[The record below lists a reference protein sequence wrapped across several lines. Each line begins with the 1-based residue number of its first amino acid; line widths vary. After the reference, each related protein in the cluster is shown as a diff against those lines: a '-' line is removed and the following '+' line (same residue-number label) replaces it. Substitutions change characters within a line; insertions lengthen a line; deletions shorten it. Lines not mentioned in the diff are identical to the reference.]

1 MLRLPSGTTQAAT
14 VPGSTSMRPREPSGL
29 SLAAVRQRVESGQVN
44 KAARFTTRTVAGILR
59 NNVLTLFTGVLM
71 ASVAALLVIGAYTDA
86 VFISAV
92 TVANVLAGIV
102 GELRAKRALDQLSIL
117 AQCPARVM
125 RAGQE
130 AEIASDDV
138 VQDDLVLV
146 RSGDPV
152 VADGIVES
160 AVKLSFDESL
170 ITGEADPVS
179 KREGDPVFAGSYC
192 AHGSGAYAATGVGA
206 TSSVNVLTAQAKGY
220 KISRTPLEAT
230 IIRIVQGLT
239 ALIILLAVLLAMA
252 AAIKGTGLAPAILAI
267 VTLIKSLVPEG
278 LVLVTTVTFALG
290 ALRAARQHVLMRKL
304 NAVEWMSH
312 LTALCFDKTGTLATN
327 RLIFDRLEAL
337 GGLPGEYAELLR
349 RFVGAAGDKN
359 QTVTAMAG
367 AYPPIAGLALDE
379 LPFSS
384 EQKVSAV
391 RVRTG
396 QVELSLWLGAPEF
409 LGRGQL
415 TPDQGARL
423 LALQQQG
430 LRALVFGSTPET
442 IPDRQR
448 LTLLAFAVLHDEL
461 RPNVA
466 ETVRFF
472 EGRGVKLRV
481 LSGDSPETV
490 AVLAKQAGLSLT
502 GIVLSGAELDG
513 LDPGRFRAAVQGG
526 QVFGRL
532 TPKHKQAI
540 VQCLRDDGECVGMIG
555 DGANDILALR
565 GADIGIAMNSGTAAA
580 RDVADIVLLQDSFA
594 HLPALS
600 REGDRVIFNI
610 KRVAQL
616 LLTKNAYSL
625 FFILFAGFVGLGFP
639 LSPRFVTWIDVL
651 TIGTPAFLLTLM
663 AAPVPKQSM
672 DRFFADVFEFA
683 LAAGVAIALVSLLVY
698 ADFSVLQSPAASYE
712 RTAALS
718 VIVLLGLCVVHRV
731 TAVERV
737 AGALAGLRLVVWAII
752 GGAAVLHLIALSWA
766 PVRDLL
772 GMVTLD
778 AGAWATVLGAAVA
791 GTSVL
796 YWALKLRF
804 SRS

>member
-14 VPGSTSMRPREPSGL
+14 VPGSASMRPREPSGL

-71 ASVAALLVIGAYTDA
+71 ASVAALLAIGAHGDA

-92 TVANVLAGIV
+92 TVANVLAGIA

-117 AQCPARVM
+117 AQRPARVV

-130 AEIASDDV
+130 AEIASDGV

-230 IIRIVQGLT
+230 IARIVQGLT
-239 ALIILLAVLLAMA
+239 ALMILLAALLAMA

-267 VTLIKSLVPEG
+267 VTLIKALVPEG

-290 ALRAARQHVLMRKL
+290 ALRAARQHVLVQKL

-327 RLIFDRLEAL
+327 RLIFDRLDVLSGPPEDA
-337 GGLPGEYAELLR
+337 AEQLQ
-349 RFVGAAGDKN
+349 RFVGATADRN
-359 QTVTAMAG
+359 QTVLAIEG
-367 AYPPIAGLALDE
+367 AYPRIASVAVDE

-391 RVRTG
+391 RVLAG
-396 QVELSLWLGAPEF
+396 GAELSLWLGAPEF
-409 LGRGQL
+409 FGEGRL
-415 TPDQGARL
+415 TPDQVMRL
-423 LALQQQG
+423 RALQQDG
-430 LRALVFGSTPET
+430 LRVLAFGSTPEA
-442 IPDRQR
+442 IPNRQR

-466 ETVRFF
+466 DTVRFF
-472 EGRGVKLRV
+472 EDRGVTLRV
-481 LSGDSPETV
+481 LSGDNPDTV

-502 GIVLSGAELDG
+502 GTVMSGAELDG
-513 LDPGRFRAAVQGG
+513 LDPDRFRAAVQAG

-540 VQCLRDDGECVGMIG
+540 VRCLRD
-555 DGANDILALR
+555 
-565 GADIGIAMNSGTAAA
+565 
-580 RDVADIVLLQDSFA
+580 
-594 HLPALS
+594 
-600 REGDRVIFNI
+600 
-610 KRVAQL
+610 
-616 LLTKNAYSL
+616 
-625 FFILFAGFVGLGFP
+625 
-639 LSPRFVTWIDVL
+639 
-651 TIGTPAFLLTLM
+651 
-663 AAPVPKQSM
+663 
-672 DRFFADVFEFA
+672 
-683 LAAGVAIALVSLLVY
+683 
-698 ADFSVLQSPAASYE
+698 
-712 RTAALS
+712 
-718 VIVLLGLCVVHRV
+718 
-731 TAVERV
+731 
-737 AGALAGLRLVVWAII
+737 
-752 GGAAVLHLIALSWA
+752 GGGSW
-766 PVRDLL
+766 
-772 GMVTLD
+772 G
-778 AGAWATVLGAAVA
+778 
-791 GTSVL
+791 
-796 YWALKLRF
+796 
-804 SRS
+804 